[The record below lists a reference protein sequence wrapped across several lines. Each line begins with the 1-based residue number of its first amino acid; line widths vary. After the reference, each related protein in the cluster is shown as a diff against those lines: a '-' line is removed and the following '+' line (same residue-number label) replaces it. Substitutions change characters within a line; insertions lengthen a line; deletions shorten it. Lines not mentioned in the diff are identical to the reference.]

1 MDDTHDY
8 IKLISDFTKLQEDV
22 QYSQLSKLEQSR
34 EQVLICIKA
43 ILETNL
49 RVRSLVR
56 KVQALG
62 GPKLAQLLPPIVIMQ
77 NEFEAAAIKFFS
89 QDCVDFAKAENI
101 KAICFEPSKATSSSD
116 ITDQKHNAMIATEL
130 HMLPMDFVQTYSGDE
145 EIVWQEASSNFDM
158 QTLLKS
164 SRARGI
170 AYSAALNSLQYE
182 GRVIIYCQPFEAERI
197 LKEFYKINKT
207 SPRTIILTEPESIT
221 TNHSTLRKYQEKY
234 KHTITALEKI
244 ALIETLNY
252 SHKDALFDL
261 ILKK

>member
-77 NEFEAAAIKFFS
+77 NEFEAAAIKFFL
-89 QDCVDFAKAENI
+89 K
-101 KAICFEPSKATSSSD
+101 
-116 ITDQKHNAMIATEL
+116 
-130 HMLPMDFVQTYSGDE
+130 
-145 EIVWQEASSNFDM
+145 IV
-158 QTLLKS
+158 
-164 SRARGI
+164 
-170 AYSAALNSLQYE
+170 
-182 GRVIIYCQPFEAERI
+182 
-197 LKEFYKINKT
+197 
-207 SPRTIILTEPESIT
+207 
-221 TNHSTLRKYQEKY
+221 
-234 KHTITALEKI
+234 
-244 ALIETLNY
+244 
-252 SHKDALFDL
+252 
-261 ILKK
+261 